1 MAALK
6 MKTETRSEVGTNKV
20 NSLRSDEIIPAVI
33 YKKGEDTKTI
43 KVSNVD
49 FLKVYRKAGTTSVIN
64 LELDGEIHPVVIKEI
79 QKHPIK
85 NQILHVDFQGLNMD
99 EKIKM
104 HIPIYLNNRDKIAIQ
119 PSVLTQL
126 LDEIEVECLPG
137 NIPHG
142 ANIDVSDMEFDTPR
156 LVEDLDIADD
166 ETIEILTELDM
177 TVCVLSEPSMEEEL
191 DEEEETEVDA
201 EVPLVSEEEEEE
213 EEEE

>member
-43 KVSNVD
+43 KVNNVD
-49 FLKVYRKAGTTSVIN
+49 FLKIYRKAGTTSVIN

-156 LVEDLDIADD
+156 LVEDLDIASD

-191 DEEEETEVDA
+191 DEDEETEIDA

-213 EEEE
+213 EE

>member
-213 EEEE
+213 EEE

>member
-6 MKTETRSEVGTNKV
+6 MKIETRSKVGTNRV

-33 YKKGEDTKTI
+33 YKKGEETKTV

-64 LELDGEIHPVVIKEI
+64 LELDGEVYPVVIKEI
-79 QKHPIK
+79 QKHPVK

-104 HIPIYLNNRDKIAIQ
+104 HIPIYLNNRDKIALQ

-126 LDEIEVECLPG
+126 LDEVEVECLPG

-142 ANIDVSDMEFDTPR
+142 ANIDVSDMDFDTPR
-156 LVEDLDIADD
+156 LVEDLDIASD
-166 ETIEILTELDM
+166 ETIDILTELDM

-191 DEEEETEVDA
+191 DEDEETEIDA
-201 EVPLVSEEEEEE
+201 EVPLVSEEEEE
-213 EEEE
+213 